1 MVPLIFCFAQFS
13 PRHSVG
19 NENVSQMYS
28 SPIFIVERRC
38 IIFLYGSL
46 KTTKLM
52 KEFLTAQ
59 MYMDAFPTMT
69 EDVETFNKNMEIWSS
84 KVKPFFEHFEEV
96 LNSL

>member
-1 MVPLIFCFAQFS
+1 MCEI
-13 PRHSVG
+13 
-19 NENVSQMYS
+19 NKENVEQKKTAYKVSTRKDYGV
-28 SPIFIVERRC
+28 IVSVD
-38 IIFLYGSL
+38 I
-46 KTTKLM
+46 TPKLM

-59 MYMDAFPTMT
+59 MYMESFPTVT

>member
-1 MVPLIFCFAQFS
+1 MCSINKEIAEQQTAYKVSTRKEFGIVT
-13 PRHSVG
+13 SVDIT
-19 NENVSQMYS
+19 
-28 SPIFIVERRC
+28 P
-38 IIFLYGSL
+38 
-46 KTTKLM
+46 KLM

-59 MYMDAFPTMT
+59 MYMDSFPTVT

>member
-1 MVPLIFCFAQFS
+1 MCIKE
-13 PRHSVG
+13 
-19 NENVSQMYS
+19 NEEQKTAYKVSTRKDYG
-28 SPIFIVERRC
+28 
-38 IIFLYGSL
+38 IITSIDI
-46 KTTKLM
+46 TPKLL

-59 MYMDAFPTMT
+59 MYMDTFPTVT

>member
-1 MVPLIFCFAQFS
+1 MCSINKEVEEKKTAYRIS
-13 PRHSVG
+13 TRKDYGTITSVDIT
-19 NENVSQMYS
+19 
-28 SPIFIVERRC
+28 P
-38 IIFLYGSL
+38 
-46 KTTKLM
+46 KLM

-59 MYMDAFPTMT
+59 MYMESFPTVT

>member
-1 MVPLIFCFAQFS
+1 MCSINKEVEEKKTAYRIS
-13 PRHSVG
+13 TRKDYGTITSVDIT
-19 NENVSQMYS
+19 
-28 SPIFIVERRC
+28 P
-38 IIFLYGSL
+38 
-46 KTTKLM
+46 KLM

-59 MYMDAFPTMT
+59 MYMDSFPTVT

>member
-1 MVPLIFCFAQFS
+1 MCSINKESEQKTAYRIS
-13 PRHSVG
+13 TRKDYGTITSVDIT
-19 NENVSQMYS
+19 
-28 SPIFIVERRC
+28 P
-38 IIFLYGSL
+38 
-46 KTTKLM
+46 KLM

-59 MYMDAFPTMT
+59 MYMDSFPTVT

>member
-1 MVPLIFCFAQFS
+1 MCTMNKDVEQKTAYRMSTRKEYGTIT
-13 PRHSVG
+13 SVDIT
-19 NENVSQMYS
+19 
-28 SPIFIVERRC
+28 P
-38 IIFLYGSL
+38 
-46 KTTKLM
+46 KLM

-59 MYMDAFPTMT
+59 MYMDSFPTVT

>member
-1 MVPLIFCFAQFS
+1 MCSINKESEQKTAYKIS
-13 PRHSVG
+13 TRKDYGTITSVDIT
-19 NENVSQMYS
+19 
-28 SPIFIVERRC
+28 P
-38 IIFLYGSL
+38 
-46 KTTKLM
+46 KLM

-59 MYMDAFPTMT
+59 MYMDSFPTVK

>member
-1 MVPLIFCFAQFS
+1 MCNINKESEQKTVYKIS
-13 PRHSVG
+13 TRKDYGTIVSVDITPR
-19 NENVSQMYS
+19 
-28 SPIFIVERRC
+28 
-38 IIFLYGSL
+38 
-46 KTTKLM
+46 LM

-59 MYMDAFPTMT
+59 MYMDSFPTMK